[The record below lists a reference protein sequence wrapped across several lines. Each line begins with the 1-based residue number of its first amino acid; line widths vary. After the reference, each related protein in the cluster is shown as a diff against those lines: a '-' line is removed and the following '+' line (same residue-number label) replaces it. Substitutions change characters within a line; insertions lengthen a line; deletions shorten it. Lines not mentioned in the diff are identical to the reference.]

1 MISSWYWST
10 NIKSY
15 EYILNIKI
23 KFKYM
28 HFLFI
33 KNITWI

>member
-23 KFKYM
+23 KFK
-28 HFLFI
+28 LWQKKKIII
-33 KNITWI
+33 K